1 MFAFAFEGAEG
12 GRRPHLWSAKGA
24 KKETSCGRADTL
36 RSVKSRKV
44 VTVALTIAL
53 FGAGVSAGMYA
64 RHAYLS
70 LPGPPVQAQEHR
82 EKPGPALAKDEE
94 DEDGIGSGYAF
105 HMPSG
110 RPSSLSCED
119 ARRIVAQVKG
129 TMAAPPTAVDARA
142 FADSTS
148 YWLDPHALWSVAPD
162 APQEPFK
169 KEVEGLLPELES
181 NKGACARA
189 DASGAVLAKWAGDLR
204 AAFDAA
210 RAKGDRADA
219 AAAQAPL
226 PTSGDALVAAKE
238 IGEKVGAFER
248 ALGPDGKKYGDY
260 ARERFFPPSDARG
273 WGEMVLSAAVRAYVP
288 IVDPHGAWA
297 PYDEES
303 SVYDVDLASNAPEP
317 LWTRGEVTAV
327 GVVIT
332 EGPVAPLEV
341 GDVVLSVGSLATAGL
356 PLEQIEQLGFVA
368 SDGKEKVPAVVLR
381 GKKIVTLAVGGPPP
395 QDEPKKAPESSLVTE
410 RVAWGASD
418 VLVVAIHDVRDDL
431 GDDLTRVLQDERGK
445 GKKPLAGVVLDLR
458 GNGGGSTDG
467 AMQALG
473 LFMPG
478 VPLFPMKRRDGT
490 VEIERATEPVD
501 EDRFRGPVAT
511 LVDGATASAAEMMAG
526 ALTAYGR
533 GPSVGLRTFGK
544 GCAQEYFDDEPR
556 TGVLRL
562 TTLLYALPDGTPVQR
577 VGLAP
582 TFEVPFVS
590 PSAGKMADRE
600 ASLAHAPPTW
610 RGPDMRGPRPRTEPW
625 APLREGLG
633 ACKDPDVCAGLR
645 VLAEGW
651 PKRSVA
657 TVAKKRP
664 H

>member
-1 MFAFAFEGAEG
+1 M
-12 GRRPHLWSAKGA
+12 L
-24 KKETSCGRADTL
+24 
-36 RSVKSRKV
+36 
-44 VTVALTIAL
+44 TVAL
-53 FGAGVSAGMYA
+53 FGGGVCSGLYA

-70 LPGPPVQAQEHR
+70 LPSAPVRAQEHK
-82 EKPGPALAKDEE
+82 EKVAPAPPKDEE

-110 RPSSLSCED
+110 KASALSCED
-119 ARRIVAQVKG
+119 ARRIVAQVKS
-129 TMAAPPTAVDARA
+129 TMAAPPTRVDARA

-162 APQEPFK
+162 APRDPFK
-169 KEVEGLLPELES
+169 KEVEALLPELES
-181 NKGACARA
+181 TKGDCARA
-189 DASGAVLAKWAGDLR
+189 DASGAVLAKWANDLR
-204 AAFDAA
+204 AAFDTA
-210 RAKGDRADA
+210 RATGDRADA
-219 AAAQAPL
+219 MAAQSPL
-226 PTSGDALVAAKE
+226 PSSGDALVAARE

-248 ALGPDGKKYGDY
+248 ALGADGKKYGDY
-260 ARERFFPPSDARG
+260 ARERFFPPVNAHG

-288 IVDPHGAWA
+288 IADPHGAWA

-327 GVVIT
+327 GVAIL
-332 EGPVAPLEV
+332 EGPVAPLET
-341 GDVVLSVGSLATAGL
+341 GDVVLSVGPLATAGL

-368 SDGKEKVPAVVLR
+368 SDGKEKLPAVVLR
-381 GKKIVTLAVGGPPP
+381 NKKLLTVMVGGPPP
-395 QDEPKKAPESSLVTE
+395 PSEPKKEPESSLVTE
-410 RVAWGASD
+410 RISWGASD

-431 GDDLTRVLQDERGK
+431 GDDLGRVLQEERGK
-445 GKKPLAGVVLDLR
+445 GKKALAGVVLDLR

-478 VPLFPMKRRDGT
+478 LPLFPMKRRDGT
-490 VEIERATEPVD
+490 IEIERSTEPAD

-533 GPSVGLRTFGK
+533 GPSIGLRTFGK

-582 TFEVPFVS
+582 TLEVPFAS
-590 PSAGKMADRE
+590 PNTGKIADRE

-610 RGPDMRGPRPRTEPW
+610 RGPDMRGARPRTEPW
-625 APLREGLG
+625 PTLREGLG
-633 ACKDPDVCAGLR
+633 ECKDPDVCLALR
-645 VLAEGW
+645 SLSEGW
-651 PKRSVA
+651 PKRAVA
-657 TVAKKRP
+657 TVAKKRA

>member
-1 MFAFAFEGAEG
+1 MRSTRSTVVVGAVAFAASVAFGVVA
-12 GRRPHLWSAKGA
+12 RR
-24 KKETSCGRADTL
+24 
-36 RSVKSRKV
+36 
-44 VTVALTIAL
+44 
-53 FGAGVSAGMYA
+53 
-64 RHAYLS
+64 AYLAPPPTVHV
-70 LPGPPVQAQEHR
+70 LEHKDAGPQ
-82 EKPGPALAKDEE
+82 GPKDDE

-105 HMPSG
+105 HMPTG
-110 RPSSLSCED
+110 KPSTLTCED
-119 ARRIVAQVKG
+119 ARRVVAQVKS

-142 FADSTS
+142 FAESTS

-162 APQEPFK
+162 APHDPFK
-169 KEVEGLLPELES
+169 REVEALLPELE
-181 NKGACARA
+181 GTRGPCARA
-189 DASGAVLAKWAGDLR
+189 DASGAVLGKWVGDLR
-204 AAFDAA
+204 AAFDEA

-219 AAAQAPL
+219 TAAAAPL
-226 PTSGDALVAAKE
+226 PSSGDALVAARE

-248 ALGPDGKKYGDY
+248 ALGEDGKKYGDF
-260 ARERFFPPSDARG
+260 ARARFFPALDGHG

-327 GVVIT
+327 GVVIG
-332 EGPVAPLEV
+332 EGPLAPLEI
-341 GDVVLSVGSLATAGL
+341 GDVVLSVGALPTAGL
-356 PLEQIEQLGFVA
+356 PLEQIEQLGYVA
-368 SDGKEKVPAVVLR
+368 TDGKEKVSAVVLR
-381 GKKIVTLAVGGPPP
+381 GKKLLTLMVGGPPTV
-395 QDEPKKAPESSLVTE
+395 DEPKRAPESSLVTE
-410 RVAWGASD
+410 RVGWGTSD

-431 GDDLTRVLQDERGK
+431 GDDLSHVLQDERTK

-490 VEIERATEPVD
+490 IEIERATEPAE
-501 EDRFRGPVAT
+501 EDRYRGPVAT

-526 ALTAYGR
+526 ALTSYGR

-544 GCAQEYFDDEPR
+544 GCAQEYFDDETR

-562 TTLLYALPDGTPVQR
+562 TTLLYALPDGTAVQK

-582 TFEVPFVS
+582 SLDVPFAS
-590 PSAGKMADRE
+590 PGTGKMADRE
-600 ASLAHAPPTW
+600 ASLPHSPPTW
-610 RGPDMRGPRPRTEPW
+610 KGPDMRGARPKSEPW
-625 APLREGLG
+625 APLREEPGP
-633 ACKDPDVCAGLR
+633 CKDPDTCAGLR
-645 VLAEGW
+645 ALAEGW

-657 TVAKKRP
+657 TLAKKRP